1 MTSRRYIV
9 CPRRPG
15 SPRVAE
21 AVCRACAKNRRCPA
35 WRQFLCPPL
44 FPNLYQADRRA

>member
-1 MTSRRYIV
+1 MNPRRYIV

-35 WRQFLCPPL
+35 WRLYVNPPL
-44 FPNLYQADRRA
+44 FPNLYGNQR